1 MAVASDPAGLTSAEA
16 ARRLADEGLNEI
28 PSGARRPWLRIL
40 AAQLRSPFVGI
51 LIAAAAISYLLHER
65 IEATVILLIVALN
78 TTLGFIQ
85 EYHADRS
92 LAALRRY
99 VTRGARVYRDG
110 VLREIPAA
118 EVVSG
123 DLVELEVGDV
133 VPADLELTA
142 ADELAAD
149 ESALTGESAA
159 VAKAPGAIAHMGSI
173 VVSGYGAG
181 LVVATGP
188 RTLFGRTAAL
198 LTHKP
203 AETDFQRSIRQ
214 RPMSEISP
222 CGGSCCSPI
231 RQNLRCVMLSPSSRP
246 WAWRSRS

>member
-1 MAVASDPAGLTSAEA
+1 MTPETAAPGPLRTTGDGQSGAAVASDPAGLTSAEA

-99 VTRGARVYRDG
+99 VIGDHRYLRDPDPPTMVPEQAQPVAG
-110 VLREIPAA
+110 RNLHRCWRPGLPA
-118 EVVSG
+118 S
-123 DLVELEVGDV
+123 L
-133 VPADLELTA
+133 
-142 ADELAAD
+142 
-149 ESALTGESAA
+149 
-159 VAKAPGAIAHMGSI
+159 
-173 VVSGYGAG
+173 
-181 LVVATGP
+181 
-188 RTLFGRTAAL
+188 
-198 LTHKP
+198 
-203 AETDFQRSIRQ
+203 
-214 RPMSEISP
+214 
-222 CGGSCCSPI
+222 
-231 RQNLRCVMLSPSSRP
+231 
-246 WAWRSRS
+246 